1 MMIWITLMEPLWF
14 HSSFSNWSCFWGL
27 DKCHLWQM
35 FVEMENLKTHSHEH
49 THKKRINRA
58 TFLKNIGN
66 VMWGLVIF
74 SVIQLILII
83 FKYWKTGLKWCLEE
97 KPQWIGA
104 GREQINT
111 RNLTILVAYLP
122 ELVFIWHLKKGRSK
136 EQDWDT

>member
-14 HSSFSNWSCFWGL
+14 HSSFPDSSCFWGL

-49 THKKRINRA
+49 TQIRINRA

-83 FKYWKTGLKWCLEE
+83 FKYWKTGPKWCLEE
-97 KPQWIGA
+97 KPQCIGA

-111 RNLTILVAYLP
+111 RNVTILVAYLP
-122 ELVFIWHLKKGRSK
+122 ELIFIWHLKKGKSK
-136 EQDWDT
+136 EQDWNT